1 MSRTEIIT
9 RIEGPPTGELAPGV
23 ELRVLATGSMGAR
36 GLTTCLAKLRPAA
49 ELPYH
54 RHPCSEVMIVVEG
67 EALACVRSRRYHL
80 RQYDALHVPA
90 GFAHS
95 VRNASGEKPA
105 LLHSSFAADNPA
117 REQVKET
124 FTVSDLASS
133 PRNGPEHLVR
143 FDTAKVYELAPQA
156 MFRDLF
162 NRRLG
167 SRGVCGGYGIFAP
180 GTSLPCHYHE
190 YDESITIV
198 TGSAICQVAGREYEL
213 SGCDTGCIPKH
224 RPHRFLNR
232 SSAPMAMIWVYG
244 GDEPERTLLEPGY
257 SDGTKPFTAVWR

>member
-36 GLTTCLAKLRPAA
+36 GLTTCLAKFRPGA

-90 GFAHS
+90 GFAHA
-95 VRNASGEKPA
+95 VRNASSERPA
-105 LLHSSFAADNPA
+105 LFHSSFASDNPG

-167 SRGVCGGYGIFAP
+167 SRGVCGGYGLFAP

-198 TGSAICQVAGREYEL
+198 TGTAICQVAGREYEL
-213 SGCDTGCIPKH
+213 SGCGTGCIPKG

-257 SDGTKPFTAVWR
+257 CDGTKPFTPASR